1 MKKYYI
7 EINGQQ
13 SEALSFEE
21 LKNQNISKDT
31 LIWFEGLADWS
42 KAGNIGELAELFKS
56 IPPPIKKASPPSL
69 RQDVPEEE
77 KQSFLSSS
85 TNRVLL
91 GAFSIILFAVLM
103 FSFSDKTQV
112 NIQKTTEQN
121 SLLIEQQQQQLE
133 EQNAKIAEQQRI
145 EQVRAERE
153 QMEAKEKR
161 INELS
166 QQILIAYQNVEIAKK
181 KVNDVTAFQLLR
193 ASGERNRDINNANE
207 NLSIW
212 QNELKTLQEGM
223 KRLNP
228 DYQY

>member
-42 KAGNIGELAELFKS
+42 KAGSIDELAELFKN
-56 IPPPIKKASPPSL
+56 IPPPIQKASPPSL

-153 QMEAKEKR
+153 QMEAKRK
-161 INELS
+161 
-166 QQILIAYQNVEIAKK
+166 AYQ
-181 KVNDVTAFQLLR
+181 
-193 ASGERNRDINNANE
+193 
-207 NLSIW
+207 
-212 QNELKTLQEGM
+212 
-223 KRLNP
+223 
-228 DYQY
+228 